1 MGSRGVDLKLA
12 GASKS
17 TVLVPS
23 LDATVRDLKLE
34 IAKITGVD
42 ADTKMQKINLLL
54 DNQTF

>member
-1 MGSRGVDLKLA
+1 MGSSGVELKLA

-42 ADTKMQKINLLL
+42 ADTKMQKVNLVLV
-54 DNQTF
+54 DQTL

>member
-1 MGSRGVDLKLA
+1 MKSSGVELKLA

-42 ADTKMQKINLLL
+42 ADTQMQRINLVLV
-54 DNQTF
+54 NQTL